1 MTRKDEK
8 DKRRAKGHGRQKLT
22 PSRGVDHRSPAL
34 RWSLLIL
41 NMELRKNGI
50 TSESPAVNKQLE
62 FPVQNKPPEL
72 VKIVN
77 DETKP
82 VQPLRHVEDNN
93 LAQPKELVEG
103 TNKPALEEPHNE
115 EIIKQ
120 VQPPP
125 RPNEQEEV
133 TNTKLVEQARSR
145 KPDNVKRLAS
155 ADSVLQS
162 KTGHLKEYYN
172 LGPKLGHGQFG
183 TTFLCVEKGTGKE
196 YACKSIVNSK
206 LLTDGEVEDVRREI
220 QIMHHLAGQP
230 NIISIKGAYEDADA
244 VHVVME
250 LCAGGELFDR
260 IIQRVTERTAA
271 QLTRTIVGI
280 VEACH
285 SLGVMHRDLKPENF
299 LFVNKQE
306 DSPLMAIDFGLS
318 VFFKPGEVFI
328 DVVGSPYYVAPEVL
342 LKHYGPEADVWSA
355 GVIVYILLSG
365 VPPFWASHPWV
376 QVDGVAPDK
385 PLDSTVLSCLK
396 QSSAMDKQKK

>member
-1 MTRKDEK
+1 MMRLS
-8 DKRRAKGHGRQKLT
+8 QC
-22 PSRGVDHRSPAL
+22 S
-34 RWSLLIL
+34 
-41 NMELRKNGI
+41 
-50 TSESPAVNKQLE
+50 
-62 FPVQNKPPEL
+62 
-72 VKIVN
+72 
-77 DETKP
+77 
-82 VQPLRHVEDNN
+82 PLRHVEENN

-155 ADSVLQS
+155 ADSVLQT

-172 LGPKLGHGQFG
+172 LGPKVGHGQFG

-196 YACKSIVNSK
+196 YACKSIAKSK
-206 LLTDGEVEDVRREI
+206 LLTDQEVEDVRREI
-220 QIMHHLAGQP
+220 QIMHHLVGQP

-271 QLTRTIVGI
+271 QLTRTIVDI

-318 VFFKPGEVFI
+318 VFFKPGLSKKCPFSF
-328 DVVGSPYYVAPEVL
+328 SPFEL
-342 LKHYGPEADVWSA
+342 H
-355 GVIVYILLSG
+355 
-365 VPPFWASHPWV
+365 
-376 QVDGVAPDK
+376 
-385 PLDSTVLSCLK
+385 LSCISLASP
-396 QSSAMDKQKK
+396 QFVLCYHLLLPPLYYT

>member
-1 MTRKDEK
+1 VGS
-8 DKRRAKGHGRQKLT
+8 RASSKYGLLQSISNSFCWSKSQDCIVCQK
-22 PSRGVDHRSPAL
+22 
-34 RWSLLIL
+34 
-41 NMELRKNGI
+41 GI

-145 KPDNVKRLAS
+145 KPDNVKRLPS
-155 ADSVLQS
+155 ADSVLQT

-196 YACKSIVNSK
+196 YACKSIVKSK

-285 SLGVMHRDLKPENF
+285 PLGVMHRDLKPENF
-299 LFVNKQE
+299 L
-306 DSPLMAIDFGLS
+306 LS
-318 VFFKPGEVFI
+318 TSRRI
-328 DVVGSPYYVAPEVL
+328 R
-342 LKHYGPEADVWSA
+342 
-355 GVIVYILLSG
+355 LS
-365 VPPFWASHPWV
+365 W
-376 QVDGVAPDK
+376 
-385 PLDSTVLSCLK
+385 L
-396 QSSAMDKQKK
+396 